1 VSAHRSNPSQTI
13 GEIIGILANDIQD
26 LVRGEIKLARAE
38 LDQKLHRVIMAAIW
52 LVGGALV
59 AFAGLVVILQGVA
72 AALALVLPT
81 WAASLIV
88 GAAIVIIGAI
98 FARSG
103 LGMLSLKALT
113 PDRSMASL
121 QKDARTIKDA
131 RMVKEHA

>member
-1 VSAHRSNPSQTI
+1 MSEARRDSPPGI
-13 GEIIGILANDIQD
+13 GALLGSLATDLQD

-38 LDQKLHRVIMAAIW
+38 LDQKLEKILLAAIW
-52 LVGGALV
+52 LLGGALV

-88 GAAIVIIGAI
+88 GVVIVVVGGL

-103 LGMLSLKALT
+103 LAMLSLKGLT
-113 PDRSMASL
+113 PNRTAASL
-121 QKDARTIKDA
+121 QKDVHV
-131 RMVKEHA
+131 VKEHT